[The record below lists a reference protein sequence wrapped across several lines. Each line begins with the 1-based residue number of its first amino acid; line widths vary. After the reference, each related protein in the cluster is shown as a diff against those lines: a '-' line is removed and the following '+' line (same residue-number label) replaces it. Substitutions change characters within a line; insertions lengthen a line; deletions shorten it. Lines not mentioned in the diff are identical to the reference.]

1 MEFEKEDIAK
11 DHKFDHKFF
20 PPYLKFFLRTL
31 IEQIFIVFSTIW
43 IHAIIPLRIN
53 RTGALRY
60 VAVSQH
66 ADDRM

>member
-43 IHAIIPLRIN
+43 IHAITSSCWNTDISEL
-53 RTGALRY
+53 G
-60 VAVSQH
+60 
-66 ADDRM
+66 